1 MNALGAISNMRS
13 VCIPRGKPSLHEEFA
28 AQVVASLPVCDRNAN
43 HLLQNSSY
51 VSSWHERDMSAL
63 PTNVR
68 SRSLERLNTDVAFGP
83 FMTQTGSGGGAVTRD
98 GLSGD
103 LMMLFFARVRRLFR

>member
-1 MNALGAISNMRS
+1 
-13 VCIPRGKPSLHEEFA
+13 
-28 AQVVASLPVCDRNAN
+28 
-43 HLLQNSSY
+43 
-51 VSSWHERDMSAL
+51 MSAL

-98 GLSGD
+98 GLSVD
-103 LMMLFFARVRRLFR
+103 LMMLFFAQVRRLFRHVRWTPHPEPDPGSMGA